1 MKKFFIAIVA
11 LAAAVSCSNDDI
23 ISIDRQAIGFGNP
36 FVENATRAAIDPSY
50 GASKSI
56 KEFYVWGTVKG
67 NTGNTIN
74 LYNGARVYDDE
85 PTYGTAYTCD
95 QAEYWIPSATYNFV
109 AIANATSVAPATGLP
124 ETISYTADGT
134 SDLLYTKT
142 GVTATTNAEAV
153 PTSGV
158 NANKVVAFTFNHL
171 LSKVHFE
178 FENASGSDKCKF
190 EITNIKVYNQN
201 AAGTYDIANQQWAAN
216 GAIEVDD
223 AWNFGGAAE
232 ITNGKTVTSDKAF
245 LFVPGN
251 QTLNISFTKNFYYN
265 DTLSN
270 TEPVT
275 ATLTNDFAA
284 NGAYVIKA
292 TLKSGKQIDFSVG
305 SLDGWDSDTSISIP

>member
-23 ISIDRQAIGFGNP
+23 ISIDRQTIGFGNA
-36 FVENATRAAIDPSY
+36 FVDNATRIEDPSY
-50 GASKSI
+50 GADKLI
-56 KEFYVWGTVKG
+56 KEFYVWGTV
-67 NTGNTIN
+67 TGNTNNTLN
-74 LYNGARVYDDE
+74 LYNGARVYDDSPE
-85 PTYGTAYTCD
+85 YGTAYTCD
-95 QAEYWIPSATYNFV
+95 QTEYWIPSATYNFV
-109 AIANATSVAPATGLP
+109 AVANADSVAPATGLP

-134 SDLLYTKT
+134 SDLLYTNT
-142 GVTATTNAEAV
+142 GVTAKTNAQAE
-153 PTSGV
+153 PTEGV
-158 NANKVVAFTFNHL
+158 NGNKVVAFTFNHL

-190 EITNIKVYNQN
+190 EIADIKVYGQN
-201 AAGTYDIANQQWAAN
+201 AAGTYDIDSQKWTADGTIAEA
-216 GAIEVDD
+216 D
-223 AWNFGGAAE
+223 AWEFGGAAN
-232 ITNGKTVTSDKAF
+232 ITNGATVTSDKAF

-251 QTLNISFTKNFYYN
+251 QTLNISFTKNFYY
-265 DTLSN
+265 DGTLSN

-305 SLDGWDSDTSISIP
+305 SLDDWDSETNISIP

>member
-23 ISIDRQAIGFGNP
+23 ISIDHQKIGFGNP
-36 FVENATRAAIDPSY
+36 FVDNATRINDPSY
-50 GASKSI
+50 GADNLIDAFKV
-56 KEFYVWGTVKG
+56 YGTVTG
-67 NTGNTIN
+67 NTGNTLN
-74 LYNGARVYDDE
+74 LYNGADVTRGDKQYNE
-85 PTYGTAYTCD
+85 AWTCS
-95 QAEYWIPSATYNFV
+95 QEEYWIPSATYNFV
-109 AIANATSVAPATGLP
+109 AVANATSVTPATGLP
-124 ETISYTADGT
+124 ETISYDADGT
-134 SDLLYTKT
+134 SDLLYTNT

-158 NANKVVAFTFNHL
+158 NDDKVVAFTFNHL

-190 EITNIKVYNQN
+190 EIADIKVYGQN
-201 AAGTYDIANQQWAAN
+201 AAGTYDIASQEWAAN
-216 GAIEVDD
+216 GTIAETA

-232 ITNGKTVTSDKAF
+232 ITNGTTVTSDNAF
-245 LFVPGN
+245 LFIPGN

-265 DTLSN
+265 GTLSN
-270 TEPVT
+270 TEAVT

-305 SLDGWDSDTSISIP
+305 SLGGWDDKTNISIP